1 MLGSH
6 VLLPKRLRFSSL
18 GHDGQSVTVS
28 VVAGDEHDE
37 IDEPPQPHTAERD
50 ELQNAQNDGAGIE
63 SVNAEGTLRINGCT
77 EGFPLHFYE
86 FTRSTQEKTDS
97 RIGPSVLPFSDNL
110 YSTLAGTSANTSR
123 STSP

>member
-1 MLGSH
+1 MS
-6 VLLPKRLRFSSL
+6 
-18 GHDGQSVTVS
+18 
-28 VVAGDEHDE
+28 
-37 IDEPPQPHTAERD
+37 
-50 ELQNAQNDGAGIE
+50 N
-63 SVNAEGTLRINGCT
+63 VNRMGTLRINRCT

-97 RIGPSVLPFSDNL
+97 RIGPSVVPFSDNL

>member
-1 MLGSH
+1 MYHPHEYYALPH
-6 VLLPKRLRFSSL
+6 VDIRR
-18 GHDGQSVTVS
+18 
-28 VVAGDEHDE
+28 VAMGFLWVLYD
-37 IDEPPQPHTAERD
+37 A
-50 ELQNAQNDGAGIE
+50 
-63 SVNAEGTLRINGCT
+63 TLRINGCT

-86 FTRSTQEKTDS
+86 FTRSTQEKTDL

>member
-63 SVNAEGTLRINGCT
+63 SVNAEGTLRT
-77 EGFPLHFYE
+77 P
-86 FTRSTQEKTDS
+86 
-97 RIGPSVLPFSDNL
+97 IGGLCKISFSPSVKSV
-110 YSTLAGTSANTSR
+110 
-123 STSP
+123 

>member
-1 MLGSH
+1 MFDIIFEHQTVYPNTHCLGIDKSKGLQW
-6 VLLPKRLRFSSL
+6 VLS
-18 GHDGQSVTVS
+18 D
-28 VVAGDEHDE
+28 A
-37 IDEPPQPHTAERD
+37 
-50 ELQNAQNDGAGIE
+50 
-63 SVNAEGTLRINGCT
+63 TLRINRCT

-97 RIGPSVLPFSDNL
+97 RIGPSVVPFSDNL

>member
-1 MLGSH
+1 MTCTR
-6 VLLPKRLRFSSL
+6 VLVRGESL
-18 GHDGQSVTVS
+18 CGEWN
-28 VVAGDEHDE
+28 VVVHHRIYQMKQIKEDREDTPLHFISD
-37 IDEPPQPHTAERD
+37 TK
-50 ELQNAQNDGAGIE
+50 GIQW
-63 SVNAEGTLRINGCT
+63 VDTDATLRINGCT

-86 FTRSTQEKTDS
+86 FTRSTQEKTDL